1 MKKIIFTIALFFPF
15 LMFGQKFTETITKE
29 LTFSKTS
36 KDNHLTLQNIN
47 GSIEVEGYHGST
59 IQLEIAKT
67 ITAKTQK
74 RLDQGIQEIQVG
86 VEDEGTEI
94 LVYMDSP
101 CTEVKLKLGD
111 DGKYYWQTQSN
122 NCRWDTKYHFNLNY
136 KLKIP
141 HNLNITLST
150 INNGDIE
157 LNNVKGDIKVNNIN
171 GSIAL
176 TKVEGA
182 VDAHTINGTLD
193 VEYAKNPTKDSRY
206 YSLNGDINAHFKKG
220 LSAQM
225 SFESFN
231 GDFYTNID
239 DVKML
244 PTKIKKTNSKNK
256 GKGIKYK
263 VGGKSKMQIR
273 NGKTHLDFETFNGN
287 AYIKEF

>member
-15 LMFGQKFTETITKE
+15 LIFGQKFTETITKE
-29 LTFSKTS
+29 LQFSEKS
-36 KDNHLTLQNIN
+36 NDNHLTLYNIN
-47 GSIEVEGYHGST
+47 GPIEVLGYSGST
-59 IQLEIAKT
+59 IQVEVEKT
-67 ITAKTQK
+67 ISAKSQK
-74 RLDQGIQEIQVG
+74 RLDEGIQEIQVA
-86 VEDEGTEI
+86 VEEEGTEI

-101 CTEVKLKLGD
+101 CTELKLKLGD
-111 DGKYYWQTQSN
+111 DGKHYWQTHSN
-122 NCRWDTKYHFNLNY
+122 NCRWDTKYHYNLSY
-136 KLKIP
+136 KVKVP
-141 HNLNITLST
+141 HNLNITLRT

-157 LNNVKGDIKVNNIN
+157 VNNVRGDVKVNNIN

-176 TKVEGA
+176 AKMEGA
-182 VDAHTINGTLD
+182 VDAHTINGSLD
-193 VEYAKNPTKDSRY
+193 VKYTKNPTRDSRY

-231 GDFYTNID
+231 GDFFTNID
-239 DVKML
+239 DIEML
-244 PTKIKKTNSKNK
+244 PTKMKKTDSKKK

>member
-141 HNLNITLST
+141 HSLNITLST

-171 GSIAL
+171 GSITL

-239 DVKML
+239 GVKML

>member
-244 PTKIKKTNSKNK
+244 PTKIKKTNNKNK

>member
-1 MKKIIFTIALFFPF
+1 MKKIVFTIALFFPF

-86 VEDEGTEI
+86 VEDEGTEM

-141 HNLNITLST
+141 HSLNITLST

-239 DVKML
+239 GVKML

-273 NGKTHLDFETFNGN
+273 NGNTHLDFETFNGN